1 MMSGSSAS
9 SSNTMEPVSTSGSA
23 PIEKSATSEHKVNNT
38 EASST
43 VAQDEDDSRR
53 QTKDKD
59 AAPTT
64 GWESPRQE
72 AVNGI
77 VQPRVIPPLGK
88 PTRHT
93 NQLEFILKE
102 VLKPAMRHKHAWP
115 FTKPVD
121 AVRLSLPDYHKVI
134 KRPMDMNTIE
144 KRLRNVYYYSAK
156 DCMQDIMTLFNNCY
170 TYNSPECGVYA
181 MARTLERFI
190 LERLAAMP
198 TEEVEIA
205 RPTTKRGGVG
215 KAAKKGGG
223 GRGGSTARGA
233 AASRESSVS
242 VQKGI
247 ADSSSVLDNV
257 SDGAP
262 VPAVSSAPLDDVHPS
277 PSVSSASVPAPVQP
291 VIQSKKGV
299 KRKADTTTSFG
310 EESTGGKV
318 STRRESGRPPK
329 KPNYF
334 IDYNQLKPRF
344 KGKWTEQMKYCQR
357 IISELFS
364 KKCKSFTWPFLEPV
378 DVEGLKLHDYYDI
391 VKQPMDLGTIRR
403 KMEAK
408 QYASPEEMREDLLLV
423 CENCFKYNP
432 PSDPVHQHGKT
443 LQKYFEEKWRQMPE
457 EPMPEPEPQLCASGL
472 AGSHHAGAATGAKEE
487 PLVAGVPLIPL
498 DISGV
503 VDNDDHIDL
512 ILFAL
517 QAEQTKFQERI
528 AELQRHCKE
537 IFSLRIKRREAQA
550 DHKPVPVLSAATVNM
565 LQSLVTTP
573 FTFLTSGDAAPL
585 LLPSTTI
592 SPGPSVH
599 PPTIVP
605 PPSKKK
611 PGRPA
616 RNYHATT
623 PASSVT
629 QRLNPAVVPE
639 MSPSTE
645 REMHLKREIGS
656 PVPAKASTTHR
667 PAAENPVAQAPAAMP
682 PRGVNALQAAG
693 AQIASQKGMPP
704 EPIVATQPSKKR
716 GRQPGSKNKPKTE
729 PSQQTALPPVVQHQ
743 PPPRRVR
750 EDYDFDS
757 DDERSAEPMSYDE
770 KRQLSLDI
778 NKLPGDK
785 LSSVVSIIESREA
798 LRDFN
803 PEEIEIDFE
812 TLKPTT
818 LRELEAFVAAC
829 LKKKP
834 RKPYTPKSQKDVD
847 NKKRELEE
855 KIKGLGGVVTSAPPS
870 AQNGG
875 RAKTGVARGGEAS
888 SSESSSSDDSS
899 SDSSSSDSSDSE
911 SEHGNNEQQ
920 QQPTQAPPRVE
931 KPPQPELLKEKKE
944 VASLLPQIAAPQ
956 PPQRTA
962 PPLAPPVA
970 AVQPP
975 TPASA
980 IIKEEKK
987 DGILSHSHMHSG
999 AAPLL
1004 TTTPQAAP
1012 GIGGSILD
1020 QLLPAK
1026 QNEMDDKT
1034 STKKLGGWD
1043 NLAKKSQSGALS
1055 VDTSTQF
1062 ELFRKQA
1069 KEKEEK
1075 RKQLKVEEE
1084 RRRRLKEQEER
1095 ERAKDQHSTSSQNSV
1110 DLEQQRQQE
1119 LMRQR
1124 EQERRRREAM
1134 TTGGDVTSQMDLML
1148 NFEAT
1153 F

>member
-1 MMSGSSAS
+1 MMSASSAS
-9 SSNTMEPVSTSGSA
+9 SSSAVEPVSTSGGA
-23 PIEKSATSEHKVNNT
+23 PLEKPSEQKVNNT

-43 VAQDEDDSRR
+43 VPQDEEGSRRQEDDS
-53 QTKDKD
+53 D

-156 DCMQDIMTLFNNCY
+156 DCMQDIMTMFNNCY
-170 TYNSPECGVYA
+170 TYNAPEYGVYA
-181 MARTLERFI
+181 MAKTLERFM
-190 LERLAAMP
+190 LDKLAAMP
-198 TEEVEIA
+198 TEDFEAIFANCYKFNQNEDDVSLMCKNIENLYREKIKLLPSQEVEIA
-205 RPTTKRGGVG
+205 RPTTKRGGGG

-223 GRGGSTARGA
+223 GRGGAAARGA
-233 AASRESSVS
+233 TASRESSVS
-242 VQKGI
+242 VQRGA
-247 ADSSSVLDNV
+247 ADSSSILDTA
-257 SDGAP
+257 SDSASA
-262 VPAVSSAPLDDVHPS
+262 PAVSSAPVDDVHPS
-277 PSVSSASVPAPVQP
+277 PSVSTAPAPVTP

-310 EESTGGKV
+310 EESTGGAKV

-357 IISELFS
+357 IITELFS

-403 KMEAK
+403 KMEAR
-408 QYASPEEMREDLLLV
+408 QYANPEEMREDVLLV

-457 EPMPEPEPQLCASGL
+457 ETVPEPEPQVCASGVS
-472 AGSHHAGAATGAKEE
+472 GSSHHAGGGAALVKEE
-487 PLVAGVPLIPL
+487 GLGAGVPLIPL
-498 DISGV
+498 DIAGV

-528 AELQRHCKE
+528 AELQRHCQE

-550 DHKPVPVLSAATVNM
+550 THKPVPVLSAATVNM
-565 LQSLVTTP
+565 LQSLVSTP

-592 SPGPSVH
+592 SPGSSMHPS
-599 PPTIVP
+599 TIAP

-616 RNYHATT
+616 RNYHP
-623 PASSVT
+623 PAPVTSAAQRANVSVT
-629 QRLNPAVVPE
+629 PE
-639 MSPSTE
+639 TPPSVE
-645 REMHLKREIGS
+645 REGHMKREVAS
-656 PVPAKASTTHR
+656 PMPAKGAAAHR
-667 PAAENPVAQAPAAMP
+667 QVVAETAATAMQARGIPAA
-682 PRGVNALQAAG
+682 QAAA
-693 AQIASQKGMPP
+693 AQVASQKGVVSQ
-704 EPIVATQPSKKR
+704 EPVTAAPQPSRKR

-729 PSQQTALPPVVQHQ
+729 PAQPVVPPPVVQHQ

-757 DDERSAEPMSYDE
+757 EDERSAEPMSYDE

-855 KIKGLGGVVTSAPPS
+855 KIKGLGGVVSTAPPS

-911 SEHGNNEQQ
+911 SEHGNEEQQ
-920 QQPTQAPPRVE
+920 QQQQQQQPLQQQQPPLRAE
-931 KPPQPELLKEKKE
+931 KPSQPEPPKEK
-944 VASLLPQIAAPQ
+944 V
-956 PPQRTA
+956 
-962 PPLAPPVA
+962 LA
-970 AVQPP
+970 
-975 TPASA
+975 
-980 IIKEEKK
+980 
-987 DGILSHSHMHSG
+987 
-999 AAPLL
+999 
-1004 TTTPQAAP
+1004 
-1012 GIGGSILD
+1012 
-1020 QLLPAK
+1020 
-1026 QNEMDDKT
+1026 
-1034 STKKLGGWD
+1034 
-1043 NLAKKSQSGALS
+1043 
-1055 VDTSTQF
+1055 F
-1062 ELFRKQA
+1062 CY
-1069 KEKEEK
+1069 
-1075 RKQLKVEEE
+1075 
-1084 RRRRLKEQEER
+1084 
-1095 ERAKDQHSTSSQNSV
+1095 
-1110 DLEQQRQQE
+1110 
-1119 LMRQR
+1119 
-1124 EQERRRREAM
+1124 
-1134 TTGGDVTSQMDLML
+1134 
-1148 NFEAT
+1148 
-1153 F
+1153 

>member
-1 MMSGSSAS
+1 MRWREPSSGSYR
-9 SSNTMEPVSTSGSA
+9 
-23 PIEKSATSEHKVNNT
+23 EKIK
-38 EASST
+38 
-43 VAQDEDDSRR
+43 
-53 QTKDKD
+53 
-59 AAPTT
+59 
-64 GWESPRQE
+64 
-72 AVNGI
+72 
-77 VQPRVIPPLGK
+77 L
-88 PTRHT
+88 
-93 NQLEFILKE
+93 
-102 VLKPAMRHKHAWP
+102 
-115 FTKPVD
+115 
-121 AVRLSLPDYHKVI
+121 LP
-134 KRPMDMNTIE
+134 
-144 KRLRNVYYYSAK
+144 S
-156 DCMQDIMTLFNNCY
+156 Q
-170 TYNSPECGVYA
+170 
-181 MARTLERFI
+181 
-190 LERLAAMP
+190 
-198 TEEVEIA
+198 EVEIA
-205 RPTTKRGGVG
+205 RPTTKRGGAG

-242 VQKGI
+242 VQKGV
-247 ADSSSVLDNV
+247 ADSSSVLDNA

-457 EPMPEPEPQLCASGL
+457 EPIPEPEPQLCASGL
-472 AGSHHAGAATGAKEE
+472 TGSHHAGATTAAKEE

-616 RNYHATT
+616 RNYHTTT
-623 PASSVT
+623 PASSAT
-629 QRLNPAVVPE
+629 QRVNPAVVPE
-639 MSPSTE
+639 TPPSAE
-645 REMHLKREIGS
+645 REVHVKREIGS
-656 PVPAKASTTHR
+656 PVPAKASTAHR
-667 PAAENPVAQAPAAMP
+667 QVAENPVAQAPAAMP
-682 PRGVNALQAAG
+682 TRGVSALQAAG

-704 EPIVATQPSKKR
+704 EPTVAAQPSKKR

-729 PSQQTALPPVVQHQ
+729 PAQQTAPPPVVQHQ

-757 DDERSAEPMSYDE
+757 EDERSAEPMSYDE

-911 SEHGNNEQQ
+911 SEHGNDEQQ
-920 QQPTQAPPRVE
+920 QQPTPAPLPRVE
-931 KPPQPELLKEKKE
+931 KPPQPELPKEKKE

-956 PPQRTA
+956 LPQRTA
-962 PPLAPPVA
+962 PPLAPPVP

-975 TPASA
+975 PPASA

-1026 QNEMDDKT
+1026 QNEMDDKA